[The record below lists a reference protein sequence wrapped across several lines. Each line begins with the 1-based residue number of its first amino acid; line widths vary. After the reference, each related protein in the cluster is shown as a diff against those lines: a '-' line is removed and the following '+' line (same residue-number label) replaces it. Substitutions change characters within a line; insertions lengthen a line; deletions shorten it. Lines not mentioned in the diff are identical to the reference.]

1 MQHVSN
7 NSFPVTP
14 KLNSYKELIE
24 FVESYRRSPLYDMRE
39 TNGLIFEFETNKVTA
54 SFPPLRKVYY
64 KYQSELLY
72 KEFWLTLDQA
82 NEFIIKYG
90 IETTDKQL
98 LEQVI
103 GFRTTIKQQNIK
115 VFC

>member
-7 NSFPVTP
+7 NSFPITP
-14 KLNSYKELIE
+14 KLNSYEELE
-24 FVESYRRSPLYDMRE
+24 KFVKSYRLSPLYDMRE

-54 SFPPLRKVYY
+54 SVPPLRKVYY
-64 KYQSELLY
+64 KYQSESLY
-72 KEFWLTLDQA
+72 KEIYLTLDQT
-82 NEFIIKYG
+82 NEFIKNYG

-103 GFRTTIKQQNIK
+103 GFKLNIKQENIK
-115 VFC
+115 LFC